1 MPSLFSYI
9 FASYRSPVFGG
20 VYVQNQQKIAEWIKH
35 WHMRACVLGCRV
47 VRLKS
52 IEILSNLFRSVIALS
67 PNTLLHCVY
76 LCLNRLAPAY
86 EAIELGIGESILLKA
101 IAQSTGIIKLSSKR
115 C

>member
-1 MPSLFSYI
+1 
-9 FASYRSPVFGG
+9 
-20 VYVQNQQKIAEWIKH
+20 
-35 WHMRACVLGCRV
+35 V

-67 PNTLLHCVY
+67 PDTLLHCVY

-101 IAQSTGIIKLSSKR
+101 IAQSTGITQLSSNASLNSLQL
-115 C
+115 CVCFAVQAVAENISVHSVTQESLWHMSLIVYFTNVLQP

>member
-1 MPSLFSYI
+1 
-9 FASYRSPVFGG
+9 
-20 VYVQNQQKIAEWIKH
+20 
-35 WHMRACVLGCRV
+35 
-47 VRLKS
+47 
-52 IEILSNLFRSVIALS
+52 VIALS